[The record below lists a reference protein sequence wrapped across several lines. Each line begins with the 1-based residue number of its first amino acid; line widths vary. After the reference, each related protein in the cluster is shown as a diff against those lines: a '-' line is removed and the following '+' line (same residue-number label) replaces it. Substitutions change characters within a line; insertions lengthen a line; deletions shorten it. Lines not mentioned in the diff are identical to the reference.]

1 MGTLCQ
7 ACLSELGISTSP
19 IPLCEGCYKE
29 LLSLPLE
36 QRMARI
42 AAMRQNSILAEFVD
56 RLSDALDDSARVR
69 SYRGN

>member
-1 MGTLCQ
+1 MGNLCQ

-29 LLSLPLE
+29 LLSLSVE
-36 QRMARI
+36 QRMVRI
-42 AAMRQNSILAEFVD
+42 AALRQNAILAEFVD
-56 RLSDALDDSARVR
+56 RLAEALDDATRLR